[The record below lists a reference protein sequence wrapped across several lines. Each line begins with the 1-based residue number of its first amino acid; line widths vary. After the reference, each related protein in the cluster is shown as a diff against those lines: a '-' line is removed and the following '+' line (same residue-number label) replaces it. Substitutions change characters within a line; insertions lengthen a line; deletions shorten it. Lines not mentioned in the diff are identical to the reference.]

1 MLLMQAFSSATVQTA
16 IPKLMQTGCN
26 SMPQSEI
33 GTTCHS
39 FITTSVL
46 LVLVLPILG
55 LALVQLICDT
65 YFNTCYFSN
74 EVAGGDVVLYRHLFW
89 FFGHPEVYVL
99 ILPGFGLASLIY
111 ALHTGNN
118 VYGEMIMILGV
129 WCIAVLGTFVWAHH
143 MYTTSLETDTR
154 AFYTMMTMMI
164 AVPTGTKIYNYAVTL
179 HRYTDSQ
186 STSKASLYTFILVIF
201 VILFSFGGATGVIL
215 GNAQVDI
222 TLHDCYYVVAHF
234 HYVLSLGTSL
244 SIVLGTI
251 LMTDLMLINSIPVV
265 SSNNTPVQY
274 VVVMVVLSQSTIFFS
289 MHILGFRTL
298 PRRYVDASD
307 NIYMQAV
314 VATYSL
320 LQQVL
325 SVSTCLRAGAGALG
339 TPRVPRVLMH
349 VYVFH
354 LGHYLHVC
362 IPGVTPWFG
371 TGFGGAWAY
380 WTPGTGFG
388 GPGMLNSCG
397 DIGGIAEGT
406 LHVTYY
412 VYSAH

>member
-1 MLLMQAFSSATVQTA
+1 MCRCHTAGFIASKRSNAFHAVPCLGMEQFA
-16 IPKLMQTGCN
+16 CAVMYGNALPR
-26 SMPQSEI
+26 SEI
-33 GTTCHS
+33 GTTTHS

-111 ALHTGNN
+111 ALHTGNH

-307 NIYMQAV
+307 NIYIQAV

-325 SVSTCLRAGAGALG
+325 SVSTC
-339 TPRVPRVLMH
+339 MCIN
-349 VYVFH
+349 VYIVRH
-354 LGHYLHVC
+354 
-362 IPGVTPWFG
+362 
-371 TGFGGAWAY
+371 
-380 WTPGTGFG
+380 
-388 GPGMLNSCG
+388 
-397 DIGGIAEGT
+397 
-406 LHVTYY
+406 
-412 VYSAH
+412 